1 AFSAIFYPA
10 SCGPSLRAAFRSKQP
25 AEEVSLSCLACHA
38 FSLMHEAYFASSPF
52 RLIGLKPFSAYRPVL
67 CRNDFLHHQRTLQSS
82 PRLSTDHS
90 SIGLEGVSGQRRR
103 SKWRVRLGRCLA
115 LPDLLS
121 HELSRGQA
129 TGLYQRSFGLRSMA
143 SPKWLIAIGFNLHSL
158 HITVDATLEK
168 VP

>member
-1 AFSAIFYPA
+1 MRVTVFTAERRLAPAASSETASSSRRIPVSCIIVKESRTERPRGSQRGYPDHGVADGYQLNGYPDHYNQAFAFSAIFYPA

-82 PRLSTDHS
+82 PR
-90 SIGLEGVSGQRRR
+90 RRR
-103 SKWRVRLGRCLA
+103 
-115 LPDLLS
+115 
-121 HELSRGQA
+121 
-129 TGLYQRSFGLRSMA
+129 
-143 SPKWLIAIGFNLHSL
+143 
-158 HITVDATLEK
+158 
-168 VP
+168 